1 MGNKKLKNREEIPQ
15 NYKWKIEAMYADDT
29 SWENDIQEVLDAV
42 DAFGAYQGRLAADA
56 STLAKALEDKD
67 AIWQK
72 LEKAFGIKFDLFE
85 IIEIRDVKG
94 LVDYISRKKKA

>member
-1 MGNKKLKNREEIPQ
+1 MIEDGEVVIFSCRDMNYLEIQNKTLEVFRLIFGDSSQIHKNANADTID
-15 NYKWKIEAMYADDT
+15 KWDSLNHILL
-29 SWENDIQEVLDAV
+29 IQE
-42 DAFGAYQGRLAADA
+42 
-56 STLAKALEDKD
+56 
-67 AIWQK
+67 